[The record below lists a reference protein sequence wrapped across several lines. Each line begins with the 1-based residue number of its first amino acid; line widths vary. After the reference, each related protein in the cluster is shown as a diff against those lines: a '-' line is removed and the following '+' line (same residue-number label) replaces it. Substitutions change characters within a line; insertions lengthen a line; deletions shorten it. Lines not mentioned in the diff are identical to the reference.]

1 MMKTLILYASK
12 YGYTEKL
19 ANVLQRQRLHVDV
32 QHIKSFAKD
41 FSKYD
46 EVIIGTPIY
55 MGKINK
61 HVKKT
66 LDSYKHE
73 LSQKELR
80 IFLCGM
86 NNTDEQQVITTNFD
100 RDIINHAKIKYI
112 GGAYQF
118 QKMNFL
124 YKAIVKS
131 IAKTDQDQEVILEQN
146 IEYLLK

>member
-1 MMKTLILYASK
+1 MQTLILYATK

-19 ANVLQRQRLHVDV
+19 ANVLLRQRLHVDL
-32 QHIKSFAKD
+32 QHITEFNND

-61 HVKKT
+61 KVQK
-66 LDSYKHE
+66 LFDSYKHE
-73 LSQKELR
+73 LLDKELKV
-80 IFLCGM
+80 FLCGM
-86 NNTDEQQVITTNFD
+86 NNKDESIVVETNFD
-100 RDIINHAKIKYI
+100 NDIKKHAKIKYV

-118 QKMNFL
+118 KKMNFFFR
-124 YKAIVKS
+124 AIVKS
-131 IAKTDQDQEVILEQN
+131 IAKTDKDQEVILEQN